1 MTALKAQ
8 SLGSYRLLRKLGT
21 GGMAEVFLAAQRMSG
36 GLTRPVV
43 IKAILPHLAED
54 ERFNQMFM
62 REARVAAMLTH
73 PHIVQIHDVTTLEG
87 RPCIVME
94 FLRGRDLW
102 TVLHA
107 LPSAKKTVSPQAAA
121 AVIAQ
126 AASALDYA
134 HRLRDRS
141 GQPVDLVH
149 RDISPHNLFLTRE
162 GHVKVLDF
170 GIAKSAYQQ
179 HRTESGV
186 IKGKLPYMAPEQAR
200 GKDVDGRA
208 DQFALGIVLWELLT
222 GRRLFARDDALQ
234 TMTAMFHDPTP
245 KPSEITP
252 IPEPLERI
260 VMRALRRSPTDR
272 FDSCESLAHALRS
285 WLASENAAAEGR
297 LVRRLLADAIPVH
310 ADAEFYAPDQPQE
323 QDVPSDELRVVGVDF
338 TPSDREGAPA
348 FVAPDE
354 PTPTS
359 SMARAKRE
367 QRKTRAML
375 IAGGAGLLL
384 VAFGITAWALSDDD
398 TPPPLSPTA
407 SEARPD
413 RVTVGFIAVPSNVVL
428 EVDGEPLG
436 PDAIYQ
442 TAPSDEVRH
451 VRALIGGRE
460 VWRYDAIFRDDTQVT
475 LPPLAVP
482 SVVSPQAG
490 TDDSEEVEETEPD
503 PIDLDEIVED
513 PDADGSEVGGSMRSR
528 RDPGRQPRMFV
539 TIMRPPQMT
548 SSMTSSMS
556 SQMSQMVIR
565 RNPPA
570 MSDMSRMLGMQIDLG
585 YP

>member
-54 ERFNQMFM
+54 DKFNQMFM

-73 PHIVQIHDVTTLEG
+73 PNIVQIHDVTTLDD

-94 FLRGRDLW
+94 FLKGRDLW

-134 HRLRDRS
+134 HRLRDRD

-162 GHVKVLDF
+162 GHLKVLDF

-179 HRTESGV
+179 NRTESGV

-208 DQFALGIVLWELLT
+208 DQFSLGVVLWELLT

-245 KPSEITP
+245 KPSRITP
-252 IPEPLERI
+252 IPDALEKI

-285 WLASENAAAEGR
+285 WLASENAAAESR
-297 LVRRLLADAIPVH
+297 LVRRLLADAVPVQS
-310 ADAEFYAPDQPQE
+310 DAAFYAPDQPQE

-338 TPSDREGAPA
+338 TPSGKDGDDALAP
-348 FVAPDE
+348 FSPPPE
-354 PTPTS
+354 MTPTP
-359 SMARAKRE
+359 SMTRKSRE
-367 QRKTRAML
+367 KRKTQAMM
-375 IAGGAGLLL
+375 IGGGALLL
-384 VAFGITAWALSDDD
+384 LFAFGLTAWALSGDDE
-398 TPPPLSPTA
+398 PAPLPPTA
-407 SEARPD
+407 SAAAPD
-413 RVTVGFIAVPSNVVL
+413 EVHVEFIGVPSGVVL
-428 EVDGEPLG
+428 EVDGTALSEHR
-436 PDAIYQ
+436 YE
-442 TAPSDEVRH
+442 TAPGDAVHH
-451 VRALIGGRE
+451 VRALIEGRE
-460 VWRYDAIFRDDTQVT
+460 VWRYDAIFREDTRVT
-475 LPPLAVP
+475 VPPLSLPATTAMVEET
-482 SVVSPQAG
+482 
-490 TDDSEEVEETEPD
+490 TDPEPETESETEPD
-503 PIDLDEIVED
+503 PIDLEDEIVED
-513 PDADGSEVGGSMRSR
+513 PDALARPRMTMRR
-528 RDPGRQPRMFV
+528 PPRMFV
-539 TIMRPPQMT
+539 TIMRTPPPRMTPTRMTPPRMTPPRMT
-548 SSMTSSMS
+548 S
-556 SQMSQMVIR
+556 
-565 RNPPA
+565 
-570 MSDMSRMLGMQIDLG
+570 MLGMQLDLG

>member
-54 ERFNQMFM
+54 EKFNQMFM

-73 PHIVQIHDVTTLEG
+73 PNIVQIHDVTTLDD

-94 FLRGRDLW
+94 FLKGRDLW

-107 LPSAKKTVSPQAAA
+107 LPSAKKTVSPHAAA
-121 AVIAQ
+121 AIIAQ

-162 GHVKVLDF
+162 GHLKVLDF

-179 HRTESGV
+179 NRTESGV

-208 DQFALGIVLWELLT
+208 DQFSLGVVLWEMLT

-245 KPSEITP
+245 KPSAVTP
-252 IPEPLERI
+252 IPDALEKI
-260 VMRALRRSPTDR
+260 VMRTLRRSPTDR
-272 FDSCESLAHALRS
+272 FDSCESLTHALRT
-285 WLASENAAAEGR
+285 WLASENAAAEPR

-310 ADAEFYAPDQPQE
+310 ADADFYAPDQPQAL
-323 QDVPSDELRVVGVDF
+323 DAPSDELRVVGVDF
-338 TPSDREGAPA
+338 TPSGDRSERPFTAPPSEMTPTPSMTRKSREKRKVQGLMIGGGALLLLLA
-348 FVAPDE
+348 FGLTAWSLSDDEPVPLPPTASAAAPDE
-354 PTPTS
+354 VS
-359 SMARAKRE
+359 
-367 QRKTRAML
+367 
-375 IAGGAGLLL
+375 I
-384 VAFGITAWALSDDD
+384 
-398 TPPPLSPTA
+398 
-407 SEARPD
+407 
-413 RVTVGFIAVPSNVVL
+413 GFIGVPSGVEL
-428 EVDGEPLG
+428 EVDGVALG
-436 PDAIYQ
+436 ADHRYQ
-442 TAPSDEVRH
+442 TEAGDAVHH
-451 VRALIGGRE
+451 VRALIDGRE
-460 VWRYDAIFRDDTQVT
+460 VWRYDAIFRQDAQVT
-475 LPPLAVP
+475 VPPLSLP
-482 SVVSPQAG
+482 SSS
-490 TDDSEEVEETEPD
+490 TTMSEEVAPDPDSEPETEPD

-513 PDADGSEVGGSMRSR
+513 PDAVERPRTPMTR
-528 RDPGRQPRMFV
+528 RPPRMFV
-539 TIMRPPQMT
+539 TIMRMPTMTPTRMTPTRMTPPRMT
-548 SSMTSSMS
+548 PPRMS
-556 SQMSQMVIR
+556 S
-565 RNPPA
+565 
-570 MSDMSRMLGMQIDLG
+570 MLGMQLDLG

>member
-54 ERFNQMFM
+54 EKFNQMFM

-73 PHIVQIHDVTTLEG
+73 PNIVQIHDVTTLDD

-94 FLRGRDLW
+94 FLKGRDLW

-121 AVIAQ
+121 AIIAQ

-162 GHVKVLDF
+162 GHLKVLDF

-208 DQFALGIVLWELLT
+208 DQFSLGVVLWELLT

-252 IPEPLERI
+252 IPEPLEKI
-260 VMRALRRSPTDR
+260 VMRVLRRSPTDR
-272 FDSCESLAHALRS
+272 FDSCESLAHALRT
-285 WLASENAAAEGR
+285 WLSSENAAPESR
-297 LVRRLLADAIPVH
+297 LVRRLLADAVPVQ
-310 ADAEFYAPDQPQE
+310 ADADFYAPDQPMDP
-323 QDVPSDELRVVGVDF
+323 DVPSDELRVVGIDF
-338 TPSDREGAPA
+338 TPSGQESDGKPFASPPQSEMT
-348 FVAPDE
+348 
-354 PTPTS
+354 PTP
-359 SMARAKRE
+359 SMTRKKRE
-367 QRKTRAML
+367 ARKMQVLL
-375 IAGGAGLLL
+375 IGGGITLLL
-384 VAFGITAWALSDDD
+384 VAFGITAWALSDED
-398 TPPPLSPTA
+398 PPPLPPTA
-407 SEARPD
+407 SSAAETPD
-413 RVTVGFIAVPSNVVL
+413 EVTIAFIAVPRGVTV
-428 EVDGEPLG
+428 EVDGRELG
-436 PDAIYQ
+436 SDFLYRA
-442 TAPSDEVRH
+442 APGDEVHH
-451 VRALIGGRE
+451 VRALIEGRE
-460 VWRYDAIFRDDTQVT
+460 VWRYDAIFREDARVT
-475 LPPLAVP
+475 VPPLALP
-482 SVVSPQAG
+482 AG
-490 TDDSEEVEETEPD
+490 MAPTMVEETAEAEPEAEE
-503 PIDLDEIVED
+503 PEPESIDFDEIVED
-513 PDADGSEVGGSMRSR
+513 PDAVQAMRPRMR
-528 RDPGRQPRMFV
+528 RRPNRMFV
-539 TIMRPPQMT
+539 TIMRTP
-548 SSMTSSMS
+548 SMTTRMTPPRMTPRMTTRMS
-556 SQMSQMVIR
+556 S
-565 RNPPA
+565 
-570 MSDMSRMLGMQIDLG
+570 MLGMQLDLG